1 MSTSGNPAVLDGY
14 ITREE
19 LAGAINK
26 SVRTIDRWD
35 VHRVGPPRVV
45 IGRTILY
52 RVESVRE
59 WLQSREQRKGRAQ

>member
-1 MSTSGNPAVLDGY
+1 MSASGNAAVMDGY

-59 WLQSREQRKGRAQ
+59 WLQSREQRTVRR